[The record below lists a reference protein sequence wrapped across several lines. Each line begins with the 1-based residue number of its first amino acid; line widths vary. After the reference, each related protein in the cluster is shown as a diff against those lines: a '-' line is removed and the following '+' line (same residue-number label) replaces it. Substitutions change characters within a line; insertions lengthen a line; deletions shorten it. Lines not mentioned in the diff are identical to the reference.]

1 MQRMSDAI
9 DSPAWG
15 ELDEWVSALPDC
27 RRTVYVAWSVG
38 RWHVSLY
45 EHACLPSNAIVA
57 SGDVYGGPDET
68 LAQVVDRALETVES
82 SRATT
87 RARALAELWVL
98 AGGGEE

>member
-1 MQRMSDAI
+1 MQMQRMSDAI

-45 EHACLPSNAIVA
+45 EHACLPSHAIVA

-68 LAQVVDRALETVES
+68 LDQVVDRALQTVES

-87 RARALAELWVL
+87 RARALAELRVL
-98 AGGGEE
+98 AGD